1 MKPVFVVS
9 ALVSV
14 VGSVHA
20 AEISLNGYTFQVPDG
35 FSIELVADQPLVT
48 YPICADFDEQGRL
61 YVAEA
66 SGARDWNQAQP
77 HETHHRILRLEDTD
91 GDGRFDKRIV
101 FATFNMLAQ
110 GSMWHDGS
118 LYVAATPII
127 WKLTDEDGDGVA
139 ERREKWIE
147 TKEMTACL
155 NDLRGP
161 YLGPDGWIYW
171 SKGPAQQTYQVGGE
185 PWSTKARHIL
195 RRHPDGQEVE
205 QVMVG
210 GMDNVVEVAFSRGGE
225 RFVTNTNI
233 QMLGQP
239 RRDGILHAVYGGVYP
254 KDILPVYDFP
264 WSGPRMMP
272 ELTSWGA
279 MSPCGLVCYES
290 SEFGADYRDNLFSC
304 LFSGHKVLR
313 HVLQPDGATFSTRD
327 EDFLACDDVQF
338 HPTDVLE
345 DADGSL
351 LVIETGGWYLHCC
364 PSSTFYRPD
373 KHGAIYRIRRN
384 GAHQID
390 DPRGQKLNWDA
401 PSSET
406 LAKRLADRRLA
417 VTQRAVN
424 RLGQLGESA
433 IPVLRKVIDLSAS
446 EDARCHAVWA
456 ATRVDHQS
464 ARDAVRLALNDTDE
478 TVRHAA
484 LSSASLWRDQKAV
497 PQLLEIISLSSA
509 QNRRVAAEAL
519 GRIGDASAV
528 GVLLKALSDPVD
540 RFLEHSLTFALI
552 EIADPKLTELG
563 LTANSVHTRRA
574 AMIAIDQISGATLDP
589 VLVMAQ
595 LDSPDEQMQET
606 AWWLTSGHAREWGE
620 LLGDKLRL
628 QVSDAKINSAER
640 RALANRLGQVARTPG
655 VADWIATE
663 LTRSDVSASTQ
674 IVLLK
679 AMGAAV
685 SNQVDTRWIT
695 VMLTLLA
702 NSSDAGVVSEA
713 VAALRNQPLI
723 RANTEADKQ
732 LHTAF
737 NAGLR
742 QTGQRSDLQEETRLA
757 ALSGIRGNSIGV
769 VDDDLFAFLLT
780 KIDPDEPFS
789 LRTAAGDMLSRS
801 LLTDAQLLR
810 LSGSMKNLA
819 APELSLM
826 LGLFEG
832 HKSDAV
838 GQRLIASLQGSA
850 AMMTLNAFRLKNCL
864 SGFGNEIQ
872 EQARS
877 LFERLEEAQAQQLVK
892 AHRIMQL
899 APDADPQR
907 GMQVFHSNKAACNS
921 CHKTQHVGSTIG
933 PHLRGV
939 GRRRTERD
947 LIESILFPS
956 ASLVQSYE
964 SWTVVTTNGRVISG
978 VIQKDTPDELVLSA
992 GPDKITRIP
1001 RSIIGEMTRSN
1012 VSIMPK
1018 GLDQSLTEQQ
1028 LADLVSYLK
1037 SLQ

>member
-1 MKPVFVVS
+1 MKPAFALS
-9 ALVSV
+9 ALISV
-14 VGSVHA
+14 VGSVCA
-20 AEISLNGYTFQVPDG
+20 AEIQLNGYTFQVPDG

-66 SGARDWNQAQP
+66 SGARDWNKPQP
-77 HETHHRILRLEDTD
+77 HETRHRMLRLEDTD
-91 GDGRFDKRIV
+91 GDGRFDKRTV
-101 FATFNMLAQ
+101 FATFDMLAQ
-110 GSMWHDGS
+110 GSMWHNGS

-147 TKEMTACL
+147 TKEMTGCL

-171 SKGPAQQTYQVGGE
+171 SKGPAQQTYQVGGK
-185 PWSTKARHIL
+185 PWSTTARHIL
-195 RRHPDGQEVE
+195 RRHPDRQEVE

-233 QMLGQP
+233 QMVGQP
-239 RRDGILHAVYGGVYP
+239 RKDGILHAVYGGVYP
-254 KDILPVYDFP
+254 KDILPVYGFP

-279 MSPCGLVCYES
+279 MSPCGLTRYES
-290 SEFGADYRDNLFSC
+290 SEFGAQYRDNLFTC

-384 GAHQID
+384 GSHQID
-390 DPRGQKLNWDA
+390 DPRGQKLNWGEPTPQD
-401 PSSET
+401 
-406 LAKRLADRRLA
+406 LAKRLADRRPA

-424 RLGQLGESA
+424 RLGQLEGSA
-433 IPVLRKVIDLSAS
+433 IPVLRNVIGSSTSA
-446 EDARCHAVWA
+446 DARCHAVWA

-464 ARDAVRLALNDTDE
+464 SRDAVRLALNDADE

-484 LSSASLWRDQKAV
+484 LSSVSLWRDEKSV
-497 PQLLEIISLSSA
+497 PRLLEILRHPSA
-509 QNRRVAAEAL
+509 QNRRAAAEAL

-528 GVLLKALSDPVD
+528 GVLLNALSEPAD

-552 EIADPKLTELG
+552 EIGDPKLTQLG
-563 LTANSVHTRRA
+563 LAANSVHTRRA
-574 AMIAIDQISGATLDP
+574 AMIALDQISGVTLDP
-589 VLVMAQ
+589 LLVMAQ
-595 LDSPDEQMQET
+595 LDSSDVQMQET
-606 AWWLTSGHAREWGE
+606 AWWLTSRHPREWGG
-620 LLGDKLRL
+620 LLGDKLRV
-628 QVSDAKINSAER
+628 QVSDGKLNGAER
-640 RALANRLGQVARTPG
+640 QALATRLGQVARTPG

-663 LTRSDVSASTQ
+663 LTRSGASANTQ
-674 IVLLK
+674 ILLLK
-679 AMGAAV
+679 SMADTMG
-685 SNQVDTRWIT
+685 NQADTRWIKA
-695 VMLTLLA
+695 MLGLLT
-702 NSSDAGVVSEA
+702 NSEDAAVVSEA
-713 VAALRNQPLI
+713 VAALRKQPRI
-723 RANTEADKQ
+723 RANTEAEKQ
-732 LHTAF
+732 LYEAF
-737 NAGLR
+737 NTGLR
-742 QTGQRSDLQEETRLA
+742 QTGQRSDLQEDTRLA
-757 ALSGIRGNSIGV
+757 ALSGIRGDSIGG
-769 VDDDLFAFLLT
+769 VDDELFAFLLT
-780 KIDPDEPFS
+780 KIGPDEPFS
-789 LRTAAGDMLSRS
+789 LRAAAADMLSRS
-801 LLTDAQLLR
+801 LLTDPQLLR

-819 APELSLM
+819 APELNLM
-826 LGLFEG
+826 LGLFED

-838 GQRLIASLQGSA
+838 GQRLVASLQGSA
-850 AMMTLNAFRLKNCL
+850 ATLTLNAFRLKNCL
-864 SGFGNEIQ
+864 AGFGNGVQ
-872 EQARS
+872 EQARP
-877 LFERLEEAQAQQLVK
+877 LFERLEQAQAQQLAK
-892 AHRIMQL
+892 AHRIMKL
-899 APDADPQR
+899 APDADPHR

-933 PHLRGV
+933 PHLRGI
-939 GRRRTERD
+939 GQRRTERD
-947 LIESILFPS
+947 FIESILFPS

-964 SWTVVTTNGRVISG
+964 SWTVVTTNGRVVSG

-992 GPDKITRIP
+992 GPDKTARIP
-1001 RSIIGEMTRSN
+1001 RDAIEGMTRSN
-1012 VSIMPK
+1012 VSIMPE
-1018 GLDQSLTEQQ
+1018 GLDKSLTEQQ